1 MIICTVKIRGLDP
14 VGDKP
19 DPDPTVKKKP
29 DADPTV
35 KKKPDPDLTL
45 QKQTGSLNFSI

>member
-29 DADPTV
+29 D
-35 KKKPDPDLTL
+35 PDLTL
-45 QKQTGSLNFSI
+45 QKQPGSLTFFLGKK

>member
-19 DPDPTVKKKP
+19 DPNSTVKKKP
-29 DADPTV
+29 NA
-35 KKKPDPDLTL
+35 DLTL
-45 QKQTGSLNFSI
+45 QKQPGSLTFFLGKK